1 MSLRKAVFRSRR
13 AATLAPPRRLATI
26 VVALLLA
33 GALPAPASA
42 EAAFDRWLA
51 ELRAEALRTGISAA
65 TLDTALA
72 GVAPIPE
79 VIEKDR
85 TQPEF
90 TMTFSDYMARV
101 VTPERIETARRKLVE
116 HRDLLARIG
125 ARYNVA
131 PRFIVALWGIESNF
145 GARAGSYPVIG
156 ALATLAY
163 DGRRSRYFRSE
174 LLAALRVL
182 DGGHITA
189 ERMTGSWAGA
199 MGQCQFM
206 PSSFLRFAADGDGD
220 G

>member
-1 MSLRKAVFRSRR
+1 GAVLRSRR
-13 AATLAPPRRLATI
+13 AATCSPRRRAA
-26 VVALLLA
+26 VAVALLVA

-42 EAAFDRWLA
+42 KETFDRWLA
-51 ELRAEALRTGISAA
+51 ELRAEALRAGTSAA

-72 GVAPIPE
+72 GLAPIPE

-101 VTPERIETARRKLVE
+101 VTLERIATARRKLAE
-116 HRDLLARIG
+116 HHDLLARIG

-206 PSSFLRFAADGDGD
+206 PSSFLRFAADGD
-220 G
+220 